1 MGRDFRP
8 SGTKTDCSSFVDDL
22 LERRCL
28 APTPT
33 RQLGGK
39 NLMAIAELS
48 MIASSI
54 AIVSCL
60 WPELTCVSR
69 TGGSGSVLMLPTR
82 AGRPTRSHDGVTAGE

>member
-1 MGRDFRP
+1 
-8 SGTKTDCSSFVDDL
+8 
-22 LERRCL
+22 
-28 APTPT
+28 
-33 RQLGGK
+33 
-39 NLMAIAELS
+39 MAIAELS